1 MMNYD
6 VDVEFELKVWG
17 RNKETNE
24 LEFGS
29 TDMYLPTQ
37 WSAVSL
43 TLCFIWHVHLCVT
56 LLFARPFTP
65 NNMVNVF
72 N

>member
-1 MMNYD
+1 MMNHD
-6 VDVEFELKVWG
+6 VDAEFELKVWG
-17 RNKETNE
+17 RNKETYG
-24 LEFGS
+24 LD

-37 WSAVSL
+37 WSAMSR

-56 LLFARPFTP
+56 LLFAHPFTP